1 MHLINSYRDIE
12 GGKVLVEET
21 VETYRKMGVKK

>member
-12 GGKVLVEET
+12 GGKELVAET